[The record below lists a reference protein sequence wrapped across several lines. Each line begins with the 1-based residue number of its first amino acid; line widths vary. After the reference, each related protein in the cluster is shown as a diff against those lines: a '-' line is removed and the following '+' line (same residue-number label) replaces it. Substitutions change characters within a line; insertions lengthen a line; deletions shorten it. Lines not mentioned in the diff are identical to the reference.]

1 MKILIVG
8 DGAREH
14 ALAHKLG
21 ESAKVEKIF
30 VAPGNGG
37 TMNEKKCKNIAIKSL
52 LELRDFALN
61 EGIEITVVGPE
72 ASLMEGIV
80 DLFEDKG
87 LKIIGPNKAAALL
100 EGSKSFAKDFMV
112 KYGIKTAKYETFT
125 DAKSAKAYAKSL
137 GFPVVIKAD
146 GLAQGKGVEIAV
158 SETEANFVID
168 SYIMEKKFNEAS
180 TKIVVEEFLEGKEA
194 SLITIF
200 DGEHIIPL
208 RSSMDHKK
216 ILEGEKGLNTGGMGS
231 ISPNPYFTK
240 DVEEDFRENILLKTL
255 KGLKNEGLIFRG
267 IIFFGLMLTDKG
279 VYLLEYNLRF
289 GDPETQG
296 LLYTLRSDLVDVLLK
311 TLEGKLSEED
321 IHYEEDTA
329 LCVVLASK
337 GYPLSYRKNIDVTP
351 VFENAPAGVKVYGYA
366 SDEKDGRIYSKGGR
380 VLSVV
385 ASGSYDEVF
394 KKVYGYL
401 DEVQEPDLI
410 FRKDIGRI

>member
-1 MKILIVG
+1 MNILIVG

-14 ALAHKLG
+14 ALAHKIG
-21 ESAKVEKIF
+21 ESDFVEKIF

-37 TMNEKKCKNIAIKSL
+37 TRNEKKCSNIEINNL
-52 LELRDFALN
+52 IELRDFALS
-61 EGIEITVVGPE
+61 EGVGITVVGPE
-72 ASLMEGIV
+72 ACLMEGIV
-80 DLFEDKG
+80 DLFEEKG

-112 KYGIKTAKYETFT
+112 KYGIRTAKYETFT
-125 DAKSAKAYAKSL
+125 EAKMAKAYAKSL
-137 GFPVVIKAD
+137 GYPVVIKAD
-146 GLAQGKGVEIAV
+146 GLAQGKGVEIAG
-158 SETEANFVID
+158 SEAEANFVIE
-168 SYIMEKKFNEAS
+168 SYIMEKKFKDAS
-180 TKIVVEEFLEGKEA
+180 SKIVVEEFLEGKEA

-216 ILEGEKGLNTGGMGS
+216 ILEGEKGMNTGGMGS
-231 ISPNPYFTK
+231 ISPNPYFTQT
-240 DVEEDFRENILLKTL
+240 VEDDFRENILKRTL
-255 KGLKNEGLIFRG
+255 VGLKSEGLIFRG
-267 IIFFGLMLTDKG
+267 IIFFGLMLTEKG

-296 LLYTLRSDLVDVLLK
+296 LLYTLRSDLVNVMVK
-311 TLEGKLSEED
+311 SLEGNLSEED
-321 IHYEEDTA
+321 IHYDEDTA

-337 GYPLSYRKNIDVTP
+337 GYPLGYKKNIDVTQ
-351 VFENAPAGVKVYGYA
+351 VIANAPEGVKIYAYA
-366 SDEKDGRIYSKGGR
+366 SDELNGKIYSQGGR

-385 ASGSYDEVF
+385 ASGKGDDVF

-401 DEVQEPDLI
+401 DELQEPDLI

>member
-14 ALAHKLG
+14 ALAHKLS
-21 ESAKVEKIF
+21 ESDLVEKIF

-37 TMNEKKCKNIAIKSL
+37 TIHEKKCTNLAIKNL
-52 LELRDFALN
+52 LQLRDFALS
-61 EGIEITVVGPE
+61 EEIGITIVGPE

-80 DLFEDKG
+80 DIFEEKG

-112 KYGIKTAKYETFT
+112 KYGIRTAKYETFT
-125 DAKSAKAYAKSL
+125 DAESAKAYAKTL
-137 GFPVVIKAD
+137 GYPVVIKAD
-146 GLAQGKGVEIAV
+146 GLAQGKGVEIAE
-158 SETEANFVID
+158 SETQANAVID

-240 DVEEDFRENILLKTL
+240 TVEDDFRENILQNTL
-255 KGLKNEGLIFRG
+255 EGLKNEGLLFKG
-267 IIFFGLMLTDKG
+267 IIFFGLMLTEKG

-296 LLYTLRSDLVDVLLK
+296 LLYSLKSDLALVLVK
-311 TLEGKLSEED
+311 TLEGSLSEED
-321 IHYEEDTA
+321 IHYDQDTA
-329 LCVVLASK
+329 LCVVLAAK
-337 GYPLSYRKNIDVTP
+337 GYPLNYKKNIDMTSI
-351 VFENAPAGVKVYGYA
+351 FSNAPEGVKLYAYA
-366 SDEKDGRIYSKGGR
+366 SEEKEGKVYSKGGR

-385 ASGSYDEVF
+385 ASGANAEVF
-394 KKVYGYL
+394 DKVYGYL
-401 DEVQEPDLI
+401 EGLHESELI
-410 FRKDIGRI
+410 FRKDIGKI

>member
-14 ALAHKLG
+14 ALAHKLS
-21 ESAKVEKIF
+21 ESDFAEKIF

-37 TMNEKKCKNIAIKSL
+37 TKNEKKCTNLAIKGL
-52 LELRDFALN
+52 LELRDFALS
-61 EGIEITVVGPE
+61 EGIGITIVGPE
-72 ASLMEGIV
+72 ANLMEGIV
-80 DLFEDKG
+80 DLFEEKG
-87 LKIIGPNKAAALL
+87 LKIIGPHKAAALL

-112 KYGIKTAKYETFT
+112 KYGIKTARYETFT
-125 DAKSAKAYAKSL
+125 DAKSAKAYAKLL

-146 GLAQGKGVEIAV
+146 GLAQGKGVEIAA
-158 SETEANFVID
+158 SESDANLVID

-231 ISPNPYFTK
+231 ISPNPYFTQT
-240 DVEEDFRENILLKTL
+240 VEDDFRENILLNTL
-255 KGLKNEGLIFRG
+255 KGLKSEGLIFRG
-267 IIFFGLMLTDKG
+267 IIFFGLMLTEKG

-321 IHYEEDTA
+321 IHYDEDTA

-337 GYPLSYRKNIDVTP
+337 GYPLSYKKNIDVTQ
-351 VFENAPAGVKVYGYA
+351 VFANAPSGVKIYAYA

-385 ASGSYDEVF
+385 ASGTYDEVF
-394 KKVYGYL
+394 AKVYGYL
-401 DEVQEPDLI
+401 DVLQESDLI

>member
-14 ALAHKLG
+14 ALAHKLS
-21 ESAKVEKIF
+21 ESDIVEKIF

-37 TMNEKKCKNIAIKSL
+37 TKNENKCTNLAIKGL
-52 LELRDFALN
+52 LELRDFALS
-61 EGIEITVVGPE
+61 EGIAITIVGPE

-80 DLFEDKG
+80 DIFEEKG

-112 KYGIKTAKYETFT
+112 KYGIKTARYETFT
-125 DAKSAKAYAKSL
+125 EADSAKAYAKSL

-146 GLAQGKGVEIAV
+146 GLAQGKGVEIAT
-158 SETEANFVID
+158 SETEANLVID

-180 TKIVVEEFLEGKEA
+180 SKIVVEEFLVGKEA

-200 DGEHIIPL
+200 DGEHIVPL

-240 DVEEDFRENILLKTL
+240 SVEDDFRENILENTL
-255 KGLKNEGLIFRG
+255 KGLKSEGLLFKG

-296 LLYTLRSDLVDVLLK
+296 LLYTLRSDLVEVLHK
-311 TLEGKLSEED
+311 TLEGKLSEDD

-337 GYPLSYRKNIDVTP
+337 GYPLNYKKNIDITQVIA
-351 VFENAPAGVKVYGYA
+351 NAPEGVKVYAYA
-366 SDEKDGRIYSKGGR
+366 SEEKNGKIYSKGGR

-385 ASGSYDEVF
+385 ACGNGEEVF
-394 KKVYGYL
+394 TKVYGYL
-401 DEVQEPDLI
+401 DKLQEPDLI

>member
-14 ALAHKLG
+14 ALAHKLS
-21 ESAKVEKIF
+21 ESDIVEKIF

-37 TMNEKKCKNIAIKSL
+37 TMNEKKCINLAIKGL
-52 LELRDFALN
+52 LELRDFALS
-61 EGIEITVVGPE
+61 EGITITIVGPE

-80 DLFEDKG
+80 DIFEEKG
-87 LKIIGPNKAAALL
+87 LKIIGPNKASALL

-112 KYGIKTAKYETFT
+112 KYGIRTAKYETFT
-125 DAKSAKAYAKSL
+125 EAETAKAYAKSL

-146 GLAQGKGVEIAV
+146 GLAQGKGVEIAT
-158 SETEANFVID
+158 SEAEANIVID

-180 TKIVVEEFLEGKEA
+180 SKIVIEEFLQGKEA

-231 ISPNPYFTK
+231 ISPNPYFSK
-240 DVEEDFRENILLKTL
+240 SVEDDFRENILENTL
-255 KGLKNEGLIFRG
+255 KGLKSEGLLFKG

-296 LLYTLRSDLVDVLLK
+296 LLYTLRSDLVEVLLK
-311 TLEGKLSEED
+311 TLEGKLSEDD

-337 GYPLSYRKNIDVTP
+337 GYPLNYKKNIDITQVIA
-351 VFENAPAGVKVYGYA
+351 NASEDVKVYSYA
-366 SDEKDGRIYSKGGR
+366 SEEENGRIYSKGGR

-385 ASGSYDEVF
+385 ASGNGEEVF
-394 KKVYGYL
+394 AKVYGYL
-401 DEVQEPDLI
+401 DKLQEPDLI

>member
-14 ALAHKLG
+14 ALAHKLS
-21 ESAKVEKIF
+21 ESDIVEKIF

-37 TMNEKKCKNIAIKSL
+37 TMNEKKCTNLAIKGL
-52 LELRDFALN
+52 LELRDFALS
-61 EGIEITVVGPE
+61 EGITITIVGPE

-80 DLFEDKG
+80 DIFEEKG

-112 KYGIKTAKYETFT
+112 KYGIRTAKYETFT
-125 DAKSAKAYAKSL
+125 EAETAKAYAKSL

-146 GLAQGKGVEIAV
+146 GLAQGKGVEIAT
-158 SETEANFVID
+158 SEAEANIVID

-180 TKIVVEEFLEGKEA
+180 SKIVLEEFLQGKEA

-240 DVEEDFRENILLKTL
+240 SVEDDFRENILENTL
-255 KGLKNEGLIFRG
+255 KGLKSEGLLFKG

-296 LLYTLRSDLVDVLLK
+296 LLYTLRSDLVEVLHK
-311 TLEGKLSEED
+311 TLEGKLSEDD

-337 GYPLSYRKNIDVTP
+337 GYPLNYKKNIDITQVIA
-351 VFENAPAGVKVYGYA
+351 NAPEGVKVYAYA
-366 SDEKDGRIYSKGGR
+366 SEEKNGKIYSKGGR

-385 ASGSYDEVF
+385 ACGNGEEVF
-394 KKVYGYL
+394 TKVYGYL
-401 DEVQEPDLI
+401 DKLQEPDLI

>member
-14 ALAHKLG
+14 ALAHKLS
-21 ESAKVEKIF
+21 ESDKVEKIF

-37 TMNEKKCKNIAIKSL
+37 TKNEKICTNIAIKGL
-52 LELRDFALN
+52 FELRDFALI
-61 EGIEITVVGPE
+61 EGIGITIVGPE

-80 DLFEDKG
+80 DLFEEKG
-87 LKIIGPNKAAALL
+87 LKIIGPHKAAALL

-112 KYGIKTAKYETFT
+112 KYGIKTARYETFT
-125 DAKSAKAYAKSL
+125 DANSAKAYAKSL
-137 GFPVVIKAD
+137 GFPAVIKAD
-146 GLAQGKGVEIAV
+146 GLAQGKGVEIAA
-158 SETEANFVID
+158 SESDANLVID
-168 SYIMEKKFNEAS
+168 SYIMGKKFNEAS

-240 DVEEDFRENILLKTL
+240 TVEDDFRKNILENTL
-255 KGLKNEGLIFRG
+255 KGLKSEGLIFRG

-296 LLYTLRSDLVDVLLK
+296 LLYTLRSDLADVLLK
-311 TLEGKLSEED
+311 TLDGKLSEED
-321 IHYEEDTA
+321 IRYEEDIA
-329 LCVVLASK
+329 LCVVLASN
-337 GYPLSYRKNIDVTP
+337 GYPLSYKKNIDVTP
-351 VFENAPAGVKVYGYA
+351 VFENAPAEVKVYSYA
-366 SDEKDGRIYSKGGR
+366 TDDKDGRMYSKGGR

-401 DEVQEPDLI
+401 DELQEPDLI

>member
-14 ALAHKLG
+14 ALAHKLS
-21 ESAKVEKIF
+21 ESDIVEKIF

-37 TMNEKKCKNIAIKSL
+37 TKNENKCTNLAIKGL
-52 LELRDFALN
+52 LELRDFALS
-61 EGIEITVVGPE
+61 EGIAITIVGPE

-80 DLFEDKG
+80 DIFEEKG

-112 KYGIKTAKYETFT
+112 KYGIRTAKYETFT
-125 DAKSAKAYAKSL
+125 EAETAKAYAKSL

-146 GLAQGKGVEIAV
+146 GLAQGKGVEIAT
-158 SETEANFVID
+158 SEAEANIVID

-180 TKIVVEEFLEGKEA
+180 SKIVVEKFLVGKEA

-200 DGEHIIPL
+200 DGEHIVPL

-240 DVEEDFRENILLKTL
+240 SVEDDFRENILENTL
-255 KGLKNEGLIFRG
+255 KGLKSEGLLFKG

-296 LLYTLRSDLVDVLLK
+296 LLYTLRSDLVEVLHK
-311 TLEGKLSEED
+311 TLEGKLSEDD

-337 GYPLSYRKNIDVTP
+337 GYPLNYKKNIDITQVIA
-351 VFENAPAGVKVYGYA
+351 NAPEGVKVYAYA
-366 SDEKDGRIYSKGGR
+366 SEEKNGKIYSKGGR

-385 ASGSYDEVF
+385 ACGNGEEVF
-394 KKVYGYL
+394 TKVYGYL
-401 DEVQEPDLI
+401 DKLQEPDLI

>member
-1 MKILIVG
+1 MNILIVG

-14 ALAHKLG
+14 AIAHKLG
-21 ESAKVEKIF
+21 ESDFVEKIF

-37 TMNEKKCKNIAIKSL
+37 TLHEKKCINLPVTSL
-52 LELRDFALN
+52 LELRDFALS
-61 EGIEITVVGPE
+61 EGIGITVVGPE

-80 DLFEDKG
+80 DLFEEKG
-87 LKIIGPNKAAALL
+87 LKVIGPNKAAALL
-100 EGSKSFAKDFMV
+100 EGSKSFAKDFMA
-112 KYGIKTAKYETFT
+112 KYGIRTAKYETFT
-125 DAKSAKAYAKSL
+125 EAEMAKAYAKSL
-137 GFPVVIKAD
+137 GYPVVIKAD
-146 GLAQGKGVEIAV
+146 GLAQGKGVEIAT
-158 SETEANFVID
+158 SEAEANLVID
-168 SYIMEKKFNEAS
+168 SYIMEKKFSEAS
-180 TKIVVEEFLEGKEA
+180 TKIVVEEFLQGKEA

-231 ISPNPYFTK
+231 ISPNPYFTTS
-240 DVEEDFRENILLKTL
+240 VEDDFRENILENTL
-255 KGLKNEGLIFRG
+255 KGLKSEGLIFRG

-296 LLYTLRSDLVDVLLK
+296 LLYSLRSDLVDVLLK
-311 TLEGKLSEED
+311 TLDGRLSEED
-321 IHYEEDTA
+321 IHYDNDTA

-337 GYPLSYRKNIDVTP
+337 GYPLSYKKNIDVTQ
-351 VFENAPAGVKVYGYA
+351 VFANAHDGVKIYGYA

-385 ASGSYDEVF
+385 ASGNGDEVF

-401 DEVQEPDLI
+401 DELDQPDLV

>member
-14 ALAHKLG
+14 ALAHKLS
-21 ESAKVEKIF
+21 ESDIVEKIF

-37 TMNEKKCKNIAIKSL
+37 TMNEKKCTNLAIKGL
-52 LELRDFALN
+52 LELRDFALS
-61 EGIEITVVGPE
+61 EGITITIVGPE

-80 DLFEDKG
+80 DIFEEKG

-112 KYGIKTAKYETFT
+112 KYGIRTAKYETFT
-125 DAKSAKAYAKSL
+125 EAETAKAYAKSL

-146 GLAQGKGVEIAV
+146 GLAQGKGVEIAT
-158 SETEANFVID
+158 SEAEANIVID

-180 TKIVVEEFLEGKEA
+180 SKIVLEEFLEGKEA

-240 DVEEDFRENILLKTL
+240 SVEDDFRENILENTL
-255 KGLKNEGLIFRG
+255 KGLKSEGLLFKG

-296 LLYTLRSDLVDVLLK
+296 LLYTLRSDLVEVLHK
-311 TLEGKLSEED
+311 TLEGKLSEDD

-337 GYPLSYRKNIDVTP
+337 GYPLNYKKNIDITQVIA
-351 VFENAPAGVKVYGYA
+351 NAPEGVKVYAYA
-366 SDEKDGRIYSKGGR
+366 SEEKNGKIYSKGGR

-385 ASGSYDEVF
+385 ACGNGEEVF
-394 KKVYGYL
+394 TKVYGYL
-401 DEVQEPDLI
+401 DKLQEPDLI

>member
-14 ALAHKLG
+14 ALAHKLS
-21 ESAKVEKIF
+21 ESDIVEKIF
-30 VAPGNGG
+30 IAPGNGG
-37 TMNEKKCKNIAIKSL
+37 TMNEKKCTNLAIKGL

-61 EGIEITVVGPE
+61 EGITITIVGPE

-80 DLFEDKG
+80 DIFEEKG
-87 LKIIGPNKAAALL
+87 LKIIGPNKASALL

-112 KYGIKTAKYETFT
+112 KYGIRTAKYETFT
-125 DAKSAKAYAKSL
+125 EAETAKAYAKSL

-146 GLAQGKGVEIAV
+146 GLAQGKGVEIAT
-158 SETEANFVID
+158 SEAEANIVID

-180 TKIVVEEFLEGKEA
+180 SKIVIEEFLQGKEA

-200 DGEHIIPL
+200 DGEHIISL

-240 DVEEDFRENILLKTL
+240 SVEDDFRENILENTL
-255 KGLKNEGLIFRG
+255 KGLKSEGLLFKG
-267 IIFFGLMLTDKG
+267 IIFFGLMLTVKG

-296 LLYTLRSDLVDVLLK
+296 LLYTLRSNLVEVLLK
-311 TLEGKLSEED
+311 TLDGKLTEDD

-337 GYPLSYRKNIDVTP
+337 GYPINYKKNIDITQVIA
-351 VFENAPAGVKVYGYA
+351 NAPEGVKVYAYA
-366 SDEKDGRIYSKGGR
+366 SEEENGRIYSKGGR

-385 ASGSYDEVF
+385 ASGNGEEVF
-394 KKVYGYL
+394 TKIYGYL
-401 DEVQEPDLI
+401 DKLQEPDLI
-410 FRKDIGRI
+410 FRKDIGRN

>member
-14 ALAHKLG
+14 ALAHKLS
-21 ESAKVEKIF
+21 ESDIVEKIF

-37 TMNEKKCKNIAIKSL
+37 TKNENKCTNLAIKGL
-52 LELRDFALN
+52 LELRDFALS
-61 EGIEITVVGPE
+61 EGIAITIVGPE

-80 DLFEDKG
+80 DIFEEKG

-112 KYGIKTAKYETFT
+112 KYGIKTARYETFT
-125 DAKSAKAYAKSL
+125 EADSAKAYAKSL

-146 GLAQGKGVEIAV
+146 GLAQGKGVEIAT
-158 SETEANFVID
+158 SETEANLVID

-180 TKIVVEEFLEGKEA
+180 SKIVVEEFLVGKEA

-200 DGEHIIPL
+200 DGEHIVPL

-240 DVEEDFRENILLKTL
+240 SVEDDFRENILLTTL
-255 KGLKNEGLIFRG
+255 KGLKGEGLIFRG

-296 LLYTLRSDLVDVLLK
+296 LVYTLRSDLVEVLLK
-311 TLEGKLSEED
+311 TLEGKLTEED
-321 IHYEEDTA
+321 IHYDEDTA

-337 GYPLSYRKNIDVTP
+337 GYPLSYKKNIDVTQ
-351 VFENAPAGVKVYGYA
+351 VLANAPAGVKIYAYA
-366 SDEKDGRIYSKGGR
+366 SDEKDDRIYSKGGR

-385 ASGSYDEVF
+385 ASGNGDEVF
-394 KKVYGYL
+394 SKVYGYL
-401 DEVQEPDLI
+401 NELQEPDLI

>member
-14 ALAHKLG
+14 ALAHKLS
-21 ESAKVEKIF
+21 ESDIVEKIF

-37 TMNEKKCKNIAIKSL
+37 TMNEKKCTNLAIKEL
-52 LELRDFALN
+52 LELRDFALS
-61 EGIEITVVGPE
+61 EGITITIVGPE

-80 DLFEDKG
+80 DIFEEKG

-112 KYGIKTAKYETFT
+112 KYGIRTAKYETFT
-125 DAKSAKAYAKSL
+125 EAETAKAYAKSL

-146 GLAQGKGVEIAV
+146 GLAQGKGVEIAT
-158 SETEANFVID
+158 SEAEANIVID

-180 TKIVVEEFLEGKEA
+180 SKIVIEEFLQGKEA

-200 DGEHIIPL
+200 DGEQIIPL

-240 DVEEDFRENILLKTL
+240 SVEDDFRENILDNTL
-255 KGLKNEGLIFRG
+255 KGLKSEGLLFKG

-296 LLYTLRSDLVDVLLK
+296 LLFTLRSDLVEVLLK
-311 TLEGKLSEED
+311 TLEGKLSEDD

-337 GYPLSYRKNIDVTP
+337 GYPLNYKKNIDITQVIA
-351 VFENAPAGVKVYGYA
+351 NAPEGVKVYAYA
-366 SDEKDGRIYSKGGR
+366 SEEENGRIYSKGGR

-385 ASGSYDEVF
+385 ASGNGEEVF
-394 KKVYGYL
+394 TKVYGYL
-401 DEVQEPDLI
+401 DKLQEPELI